1 MPGLELIGPIA
12 GKAQIPAPDPASAA
26 PESFGLFVVGD
37 AVTIRH
43 YSGAYPGWRWTCRAE
58 GPLTRSVTTWPTGDT
73 AGVFDAREAAEA
85 FYGAV
90 RRHAV
95 SVAPGLTA
103 RDGRAEM
110 PLNDASCHA
119 ERFLL
124 NGEEAMTLF
133 YDHLTDLQLTLRH
146 TEGIWQFDAHPSSP
160 AAGSLAT
167 YHARS
172 DVLYLAVARAASG
185 AAEHLVIVFSDRHA
199 PQPTI
204 GEGLPRAEWI
214 KAYEQ
219 SSLSFPSGIA
229 VVQWGRQSGAEA
241 EWQEDPQDPARTLAQ
256 RLGQSV
262 AVPLPPPPS
271 LAPRLGNVPAAYAVR
286 MEPGTY
292 AATYYELETAEHGG
306 FSCCAIS
313 RVGAPPFLPLV
324 VGNAGGMVYG
334 GLTMEQYAML
344 SAERDALLARLG
356 PGAPASLEMA
366 QLCQRYGQVVRSGPE
381 AVGAAHVSEWDKM
394 IERDPGFGAQ
404 WAVQLGVA
412 RLRVQGIEPT
422 PAQVAAMAQHQQGTL
437 GRSADR

>member
-12 GKAQIPAPDPASAA
+12 GKAQQPASDPASAA

-37 AVTIRH
+37 AITIRH

-73 AGVFDAREAAEA
+73 AGIFDSREAAEA
-85 FYGAV
+85 FYGAI
-90 RRHAV
+90 RRHAF

-119 ERFLL
+119 ERFWL
-124 NGEEAMTLF
+124 NGQEQMSLF

-146 TEGIWQFDAHPSSP
+146 TDAIWQYDAHPSSP
-160 AAGSLAT
+160 EAGSLAT
-167 YHARS
+167 YHAQN

-185 AAEHLVIVFSDRHA
+185 AAEHLVLVFSDRHA
-199 PQPTI
+199 PRPTI
-204 GEGLPRAEWI
+204 PEGLPRAEWI

-229 VVQWGRQSGAEA
+229 VVQWGRLSGAEA

-256 RLGQSV
+256 RLGQGI
-262 AVPLPPPPS
+262 AAPLPPPPS
-271 LAPRLGNVPAAYAVR
+271 VAPRLGNVPAAYAVR

-292 AATYYELETAEHGG
+292 AATYYELETAEHGR

-313 RVGAPPFLPLV
+313 RAGAPAFLPAV

-344 SAERDALLARLG
+344 SVERDTLLARLG
-356 PGAPASLEMA
+356 PGAASSPEMA
-366 QLCQRYGQVVRSGPE
+366 QLCQKYRQARSPGPE
-381 AVGAAHVSEWDKM
+381 AVGAARVAEWDTM
-394 IERDPGFGAQ
+394 IERDPAFSAQ
-404 WAVQLGVA
+404 WAVQVGVA
-412 RLRVQGIEPT
+412 RMRLGGIEPT
-422 PAQVAAMAQHQQGTL
+422 PEQIAAMAQQQGYP
-437 GRSADR
+437 GRSSDRR